1 VVKGGGPAAR
11 RAVFLDRDGV
21 INRSHVRDGR
31 PFAPVSLDG
40 LEILP
45 GVPQALQ
52 ALRDAGFLNIVV
64 TNQPDIATGKQSQET
79 LDAMHARLMDELPLD
94 AIKVCA
100 HVDTD
105 GCSCRK
111 PQPGLLLE
119 VTRDFNIDLA
129 ASYLVGDRWRD
140 IEAGQRT
147 GCKCLF
153 IDYGYTEKQ
162 PVKPYVAVKSLSEAA
177 GLILSDKH
185 TFKK

>member
-1 VVKGGGPAAR
+1 MVKSGGPAPR

-31 PFAPVSLDG
+31 PFAPVSLDE

-45 GVPQALQ
+45 GVLQALQ

-64 TNQPDIATGKQSQET
+64 TNQPDIATGKQSRET
-79 LDAMHARLMDELPLD
+79 LDAMHSRLMDELPLD

-147 GCKCLF
+147 GCRCLF
-153 IDYGYTEKQ
+153 IDYGYAEKQ
-162 PVKPYVAVKSLSEAA
+162 PVKPYVAVKSLTEAA
-177 GLILSDKH
+177 DLILSGRNA
-185 TFKK
+185 F